1 MKNATAAPEIPTFD
15 QNQNDALMKAIG
27 AKGYDP
33 MPPSQHLF
41 YQDRDQP
48 LSNRVV
54 GVVYECTIRRGKDGK
69 RSPVGRE
76 ERSRFLTVAAIAKR
90 LGVTVSNCW
99 VAVRQAEADRRIRI
113 DEDEHIWLGG
123 NVREPRKLDGK
134 EKAKED
140 TEGICAKLVPE
151 SILLYL
157 KTLPP
162 ERADIAIRRQIE
174 IAERFNRARADAD
187 ALLRQQAKEA
197 AIAAAAEDGYKEDA
211 ETRGRPRVAKVRPF
225 SVRIEFTQNQ
235 NGHSA
240 HNSESNSEQKKK
252 GSAQIP
258 HPYVAESLNAR
269 EQERVSSVT
278 PAENA
283 PLEQEKEAASPQPD
297 PSPTPPPTP
306 LTENLPAEEG
316 AATEPPRSPLED
328 PDPIVNALQLY
339 FHRELDPQIRAE
351 WLEFGTEMGIP
362 KRSVARWTSLVMEG
376 KRARSYKVYS
386 PGALL
391 QFARS
396 DMRTWIAQ
404 SWREI
409 ESDRKWEEAETR
421 RLNEQLKALAEKK
434 SMPGAQ
440 AQKAGQR

>member
-1 MKNATAAPEIPTFD
+1 MSSTRPASPEIPTFG

-76 ERSRFLTVAAIAKR
+76 ERSTFLTVAAIAKR

-99 VAVRQAEADRRIRI
+99 VAARQAEADGRIRI

-123 NVREPRKLDGK
+123 NVREPRKPEGE
-134 EKAKED
+134 EKAKQGAE
-140 TEGICAKLVPE
+140 EICAKLVPE
-151 SILLYL
+151 PILLYL

-197 AIAAAAEDGYKEDA
+197 AIAAAAEDGYKQDA
-211 ETRGRPRVAKVRPF
+211 EALGRPRVAKVRPF
-225 SVRIEFTQNQ
+225 SVRIEFAQNQ

-240 HNSESNSEQKKK
+240 HNSESNSAQSKN

-258 HPYVAESLNAR
+258 QPYVAESYKEL
-269 EQERVSSVT
+269 QRVSGVD

-283 PLEQEKEAASPQPD
+283 LAEPATS
-297 PSPTPPPTP
+297 TPPPAPPTQNPSAEAGEANEPPLTP
-306 LTENLPAEEG
+306 LN
-316 AATEPPRSPLED
+316 D
-328 PDPIVNALQLY
+328 PDPIVDAVQTRFGRKLDT
-339 FHRELDPQIRAE
+339 ELRKRYVELAAK
-351 WLEFGTEMGIP
+351 FGIP
-362 KRSVARWTSLVMEG
+362 RGAVVCWIAEKWEEKQASRS
-376 KRARSYKVYS
+376 KIYS

-391 QFARS
+391 AFAL
-396 DMRTWIAQ
+396 DDLPGWMNQKHGAQ
-404 SWREI
+404 VIDSIR
-409 ESDRKWEEAETR
+409 RWEEAEAYR
-421 RLNEQLKALAEKK
+421 RGQFDPAVDVKALAAKK
-434 SMPGAQ
+434 GM
-440 AQKAGQR
+440 R